1 MTANNNGREEE
12 RTFHHC
18 LVNIMLTVTVGRGK
32 AAAILLPFAHN
43 YQAFIRFSRTWQRG
57 MYLWLIL

>member
-1 MTANNNGREEE
+1 MTANTTSREEE

-18 LVNIMLTVTVGRGK
+18 LVKILLTATVGRDK

-43 YQAFIRFSRTWQRG
+43 YRAFIRFSRTWQRG